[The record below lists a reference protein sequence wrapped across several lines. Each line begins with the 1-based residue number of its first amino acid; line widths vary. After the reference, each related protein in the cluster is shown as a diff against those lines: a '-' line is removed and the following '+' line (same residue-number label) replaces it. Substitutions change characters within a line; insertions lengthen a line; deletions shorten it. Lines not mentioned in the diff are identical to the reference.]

1 MTVVLQ
7 DGIVRI
13 RVASRLGTTGASAM
27 LIEIAEFEETLET
40 KEESGSTFVGSDMI
54 VDRLDGIVI
63 ALSNVARHS

>member
-1 MTVVLQ
+1 
-7 DGIVRI
+7 
-13 RVASRLGTTGASAM
+13 M